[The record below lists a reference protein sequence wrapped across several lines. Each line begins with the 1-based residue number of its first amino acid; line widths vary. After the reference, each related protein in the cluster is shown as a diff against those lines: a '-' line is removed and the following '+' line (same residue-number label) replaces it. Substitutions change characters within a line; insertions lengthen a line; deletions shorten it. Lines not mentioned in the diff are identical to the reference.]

1 MGWQG
6 ALAWMCRIGVVMKFR
21 ILVHVWVI
29 LIVLSEPVAAQNSTD
44 QGGLSSKVE
53 MWRHSR
59 LQALREE
66 DPTAL
71 APFTTDGCSGGMSAA
86 WGAMARTFPWFAR
99 VFAHEAPW
107 HDCCVIHDQA
117 YHLGGED
124 PDAEAGYQARLL
136 ADEDLRMCVQ
146 GVADVQAET
155 LAQQYDA
162 TPEDVTAAINFV
174 ADRMYDAVR
183 LGGLPCSGLPWRWG
197 YGWPQC
203 F

>member
-1 MGWQG
+1 M
-6 ALAWMCRIGVVMKFR
+6 RFR
-21 ILVHVWVI
+21 RFAQVFVAF
-29 LIVLSEPVAAQNSTD
+29 IVLSEPVVAQSSTSD
-44 QGGLSSKVE
+44 SGLSAKVE
-53 MWRHSR
+53 IWRHSR
-59 LQALREE
+59 LQALREAE
-66 DPTAL
+66 PTSM

-107 HDCCVIHDQA
+107 HGCCVTHDRA
-117 YHLGGED
+117 YHLGGEN
-124 PDAEAGYQARLL
+124 PKAQAGFQARLK
-136 ADEDLRMCVQ
+136 ADEELRLCVK
-146 GVADVQAET
+146 GVADGQADA
-155 LAQQYDA
+155 LAQQYEA

-174 ADRMYDAVR
+174 ADRMYEAVR